1 MVAGTVSR
9 VQSDVCRVELN
20 GWQST
25 GVILGEEGWVPGG
38 GGGCLLLVG
47 SGLRW
52 LQRGCLNNDD
62 ALMMDEVSG
71 KV

>member
-1 MVAGTVSR
+1 MRSSVR
-9 VQSDVCRVELN
+9 Y
-20 GWQST
+20 
-25 GVILGEEGWVPGG
+25 PGG
-38 GGGCLLLVG
+38 GLPLVG